1 MAAVVLPPASSAT
14 AGRTFLVFMTSSNRL
29 SYITGLDGIR
39 ALAVMAVLFYHANVP
54 WALGGFLG
62 VETFFVLSGFLI
74 TSLLLAEWQSTD
86 RIDLKQF
93 WLRRARRLLP
103 AVWLLLLAL
112 PALAVLFASD
122 ALPRLREDIP
132 AALIYIT
139 NWVYILREVPY
150 FEAFGRPPL
159 LQHLWSLAVEEQF
172 YLLWPLIL
180 FFLLRISKSNR
191 FGLLFA
197 ISVMIALSTFW
208 MAALYSPDVDPLR
221 IYYGTDTRAAG
232 FLVGGLLAMLW
243 SPSSA
248 KIRSGLHEASGWIGL
263 LALMLLYNRLN
274 EFQPFL
280 YRGGI
285 LITAMA
291 TAMLI
296 FGASAS
302 STVISR
308 LLETRLL
315 RWIGSRSY
323 SIYLWHW
330 PVFMLTRPGFDVPQP
345 ALWIRIGQVA
355 VTFLLAEI
363 SYRWI
368 ESPFRQNGF
377 VSSLRSLRMTFRR
390 WSLSQRLGV
399 GAGIASASLLLI
411 WQGALHPVTASP
423 FLNESTIAPSTSLPD
438 SVRSSLTPPI
448 QSTPSPTVPPILQPS
463 SLRTATPEVDL
474 PRVTFIGDSIMQ
486 GAAPMFD
493 DVFGADI
500 YIDAARKR
508 KMEDVPALVRTL
520 SRERHLAHVVVI
532 HLGSN
537 RPFEDSVFDDVMKT
551 LIAHDLKRVIFINV
565 HRPIGWEYYINQK
578 FAEGVARWPQAELID
593 WDAIAHSE
601 QEWFIRDQTHL
612 SYAGS
617 EAYVNAIKET
627 LEASPSY

>member
-1 MAAVVLPPASSAT
+1 
-14 AGRTFLVFMTSSNRL
+14 MTSSNRL

-39 ALAVMAVLFYHANVP
+39 AVAVMAVLLYHANVP

-74 TSLLLAEWQSTD
+74 TSLLLAEWQSTN

-112 PALAVLFASD
+112 PAMAVLFAPD
-122 ALPRLREDIP
+122 ALLRLREDIP
-132 AALIYIT
+132 AALLYIT

-180 FFLLRISKSNR
+180 LLLLRTTKSNR
-191 FGLLFA
+191 FGLRIATL
-197 ISVMIALSTFW
+197 VMIALSTFW
-208 MAALYSPDVDPLR
+208 MAVLYSPDADPLR

-232 FLVGGLLAMLW
+232 FLIGGLLAMIW

-248 KIRSGLHEASGWIGL
+248 KSRSGLYEAFGWIGL
-263 LALMLLYNRLN
+263 LALVLLYHKLN

-285 LITAMA
+285 LITALA
-291 TAMLI
+291 SAVLI
-296 FGASAS
+296 VGASAPG
-302 STVISR
+302 TWISR
-308 LLETRLL
+308 LLETRVL

-330 PVFMLTRPGFDVPQP
+330 PVFVLTRPGFDSSLP
-345 ALWIRIGQVA
+345 ALWIRVGQVA
-355 VTFLLAEI
+355 VTFLLAEL

-368 ESPFRQNGF
+368 ETPFRRNGF
-377 VSSLRSLRMTFRR
+377 RESLRSFRT
-390 WSLSQRLGV
+390 WSLPQRLGV
-399 GAGIASASLLLI
+399 GAGLVCASLLLV

-423 FLNESTIAPSTSLPD
+423 SLNESPSAPSTSLPD
-438 SVRSSLTPPI
+438 SVRGTLTSPI
-448 QSTPSPTVPPILQPS
+448 QSTPSPTDVSTLQPIS
-463 SLRTATPEVDL
+463 SRTATPEVDV

-486 GAAPMFD
+486 GAAPLFD
-493 DVFGADI
+493 DVIGEDI

-520 SRERHLAHVVVI
+520 SRERHLARVVVI

-537 RPFEDSVFDDVMKT
+537 RPFEDPVFDDVMET
-551 LIAHDLKRVIFINV
+551 LLAHDVERVIFINI
-565 HRPIGWEYYINQK
+565 HRPIGWENYLNKK
-578 FAEGVARWPQAELID
+578 FAAGVARWQQAELID
-593 WDAIAHSE
+593 WDAIAHSK

-617 EAYVNAIKET
+617 EAYVNAIKVKIAE
-627 LEASPSY
+627 ER